1 MRKNEE
7 DQGARLVR
15 YMLGVLLGG
24 GVALSVCF
32 LLLLLASV
40 GISRGLFSQDHMD
53 QITMVACV
61 AGSFLGGVTAVGR
74 CGARALIVGL
84 LAGAVFFLLL
94 LTAGVIVFHAS
105 VPESGGI
112 GLLCGSL
119 LGGAA
124 AGLLAGRTKRGK
136 GKRTAAKRKRRS

>member
-15 YMLGVLLGG
+15 YTLGVLLGG
-24 GVALSVCF
+24 AVALAACF

-40 GISRGLFSQDHMD
+40 GISRGAVPQEYMY
-53 QITMVACV
+53 QITIIACV
-61 AGSFLGGVTAVGR
+61 AGAFLGGVTGVKR
-74 CGARALIVGL
+74 CGARALIVGVL
-84 LAGAVFFLLL
+84 VGAVFFLLL
-94 LTAGVIVFHAS
+94 LTAGVVFFQATA
-105 VPESGGI
+105 PDAGGI

-124 AGLLAGRTKRGK
+124 AGLLGGARGK
-136 GKRTAAKRKRRS
+136 GKPKRKRRR

>member
-24 GVALSVCF
+24 GVALAVCF

-74 CGARALIVGL
+74 CDARSLIVGL

-94 LTAGVIVFHAS
+94 LTAGVIAFRAS

-124 AGLLAGRTKRGK
+124 AGLLAGRAKQGK
-136 GKRTAAKRKRRS
+136 GKRTAAKRKRRK